1 MMSPN
6 SRQIAG
12 PAGRFHALWFRAFWY
27 RAACSRAF
35 GPQCARRRARTR
47 HGGPPLALHPRN
59 VNRATIAVAQ
69 LLALMLAAPELA
81 ALQLSG
87 RLEWVH
93 KVEMR
98 AVENGVVDEVLV
110 TPGEH
115 VEDGQLLLR
124 MDQRE
129 ARAGSLEA
137 KVGVARG
144 AIALEDAERELAR
157 AQELFDRGLIA
168 TEELKDAELGKA
180 AAAAEHEAAKA
191 DQAAADVLL
200 ERTELRA
207 PFDGIVVAR
216 NAYEGAVIY
225 KTLQQTPLV
234 AVAPTSQMLARV
246 LVTADVLSR
255 YRPGEPARIR
265 IRGRVRAGEI
275 YSLGVEAVRIDPEG
289 AVYELDV
296 IFESRPDE
304 ILRPS
309 EFVQVTLP

>member
-1 MMSPN
+1 MKQPLLQLAVRSAHPTTGR
-6 SRQIAG
+6 RQ
-12 PAGRFHALWFRAFWY
+12 P
-27 RAACSRAF
+27 RAAAQRLARF
-35 GPQCARRRARTR
+35 GAM
-47 HGGPPLALHPRN
+47 L
-59 VNRATIAVAQ
+59 
-69 LLALMLAAPELA
+69 LLATANQAL

-110 TPGEH
+110 APGEH
-115 VEDGQLLLR
+115 VDADQLLLR

-129 ARAGSLEA
+129 ALAGSLKA

-144 AIALEDAERELAR
+144 AIALDDAERELAR

-168 TEELKDAELGKA
+168 TEELKDAELNKA
-180 AAAAEHEAAKA
+180 AAVAEHESAKA
-191 DQAAADVLL
+191 DQAAADILL

-216 NAYEGAVIY
+216 NTYKGAVIY
-225 KTLQQTPLV
+225 KTLQQEPLV

-246 LVTADVLSR
+246 LVTADILRR
-255 YRPGEPARIR
+255 YRPGQTARIKV
-265 IRGRVRAGEI
+265 RGREREGKI
-275 YSLGVEAVRIDPEG
+275 YSLGVEAVRIDPNG

-296 IFESRPDE
+296 IFDSSSDE